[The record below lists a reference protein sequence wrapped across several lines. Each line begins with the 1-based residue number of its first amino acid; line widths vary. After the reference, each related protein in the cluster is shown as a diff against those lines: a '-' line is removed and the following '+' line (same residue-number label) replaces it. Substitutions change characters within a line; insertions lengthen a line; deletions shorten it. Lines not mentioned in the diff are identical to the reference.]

1 MSSAAR
7 LLAAWVAVTLITVS
21 TVARAQSAAQP
32 AEVRLTPAESGQ
44 ERELQLRL
52 DDIDSERAGARTSTV
67 VPWTVV
73 ALGIAAMVVGLSIG
87 LERVASCEMES
98 CTSPWWPGWLVAGGA
113 GISTGGLIWLRL
125 ARENIAEL
133 DSRRYHLQQQ
143 LDAYEVL
150 REARASQRGLL
161 HVRAAF

>member
-21 TVARAQSAAQP
+21 TVARAQSAEQP
-32 AEVRLTPAESGQ
+32 TEVRLTPAESAQ

-52 DDIDSERAGARTSTV
+52 DDINSERASARTSTV

-73 ALGIAAMVVGLSIG
+73 ALGVAAMVVGVSVG
-87 LERVASCEMES
+87 LEGVASCDEES
-98 CTSPWWPGWLVAGGA
+98 CTGPFWPGWLVIGGA
-113 GISTGGLIWLRL
+113 GASTGGLIWLRL

-150 REARASQRGLL
+150 REARASQRALL
-161 HVRAAF
+161 HVQATF